1 MNKIERMKAVFANET
16 PDYTPAGFWFHYSP
30 ELDARETAQAHI
42 RLYRQLDNDIIK
54 IMDDSFGHMI
64 TEGIHIEKPEDWRD
78 ISLPGR
84 DCFQYRKMEE
94 VIRRIVDETAGEVMV
109 FPTMWSPFKIASF
122 TYCFAGGDDADFMR
136 HCREDADSVLVGI
149 QKLADALTDWAK
161 GYMEAGASGVYYS
174 GQFSEPQR
182 FSRETWEKLVKTFDL
197 QVLNA
202 VKAAK
207 GYNILHICG
216 EAEHGFQSSP
226 EWYVDYPGDLFNW
239 DIHRTGLSLKEGGKL
254 FHAPILGGLDNHGL
268 LLDGT
273 LEEIASESRKIIDD
287 YGRKGFMLGA
297 DCTVPGDIDIA
308 RLKAA
313 VDAAKESGK
322 AG

>member
-1 MNKIERMKAVFANET
+1 MDEQDRTHEGDFRQPN
-16 PDYTPAGFWFHYSP
+16 AGLYPRRILVSLSP
-30 ELDARETAQAHI
+30 QLDAKETAQAHI

-54 IMDDSFGHMI
+54 IMDDSFGRMI
-64 TEGIHIEKPEDWRD
+64 TEGIRIEKAENWRD

-84 DCFQYRKMEE
+84 KCFQYRKMEE

-122 TYCFAGGDDADFMR
+122 TYCFAGSDDAAFMR
-136 HCREDADSVLVGI
+136 HCKEAPDAVLTGI
-149 QKLADALTDWAK
+149 QKLADALADWAK
-161 GYMEAGASGVYYS
+161 GYMEAGASGIYYS

-182 FSRETWEKLVKTFDL
+182 FSKEVWETLVKPSDL

-216 EAEHGFQSSP
+216 EAEHDFCSSP
-226 EWYVDYPGDLFNW
+226 ERYADYPGDLFNW
-239 DIHRTGLSLKEGGKL
+239 DVHRTGLSLKEGGKL
-254 FHAPILGGLDNHGL
+254 FHAPVLGGLDNHGL
-268 LLDGT
+268 LLNGS
-273 LEEIASESRKIIDD
+273 LEEIASESRRIISD

-308 RLKAA
+308 RLRAA
-313 VDAAKESGK
+313 VDAARESEN
-322 AG
+322 